1 MRHGHWFAF
10 DMFDIRVTQV
20 SININ
25 SDFQLH
31 KTYPFV
37 LNIDDSVFGL
47 SKHVDADGAAATML
61 EDVDDIKRLSKA
73 LLDCF

>member
-1 MRHGHWFAF
+1 
-10 DMFDIRVTQV
+10 
-20 SININ
+20 
-25 SDFQLH
+25 
-31 KTYPFV
+31 V

-47 SKHVDADGAAATML
+47 SKHVDADDAAAATML